1 MTEPR
6 DRDLDDGVI
15 MAVLARRV
23 GMTEGQLYTTVIAAL
38 VVAALTLTGLPGAHD
53 LEDPTGAVAPP
64 PAAPATTTVVED
76 AP

>member
-6 DRDLDDGVI
+6 HQDLDDGVV
-15 MAVLARRV
+15 MAVLARRL

-38 VVAALTLTGLPGAHD
+38 VVAVLTLTGLPGAHD
-53 LEDPTGAVAPP
+53 LEDPTGAPAPP
-64 PAAPATTTVVED
+64 PAPTTTAAEG